1 VISAIESYG
10 LASFL
15 ADPIDLIEWKRRRA
29 EDFLKLLKFEKLEC
43 DLMSAL
49 IEYRF
54 LPLELFTTILNSE
67 PVPVARALRKL
78 EEHCCVE
85 RRGDYYEV
93 SSPIRDAVRRDERF
107 DRPDDWKRKLG
118 EGICASLMDYRDDE
132 HISVALLDSA
142 VMAAVRGVEAP
153 KYITALILPS
163 HLLAIARRYYD
174 NRQPALCIQFCKR
187 AFEMKSRLTA
197 DAQIEVLRLWGLSA
211 VRAGEQEQYENVVQ
225 LLRQYPSNVA
235 RRHALFVE
243 GFYLRRHN
251 KLDEAETKFLECWK
265 LSKDNQSVNRELA
278 SLYCKQRQYNDAETH
293 ARSAYLTAPTNP
305 FIIDIMAET
314 LLGKAQMRLPVDPA
328 ELSRLMGELRHY
340 GDAPG
345 SSFYLVRNA
354 QTLAR
359 DKNYPA
365 ALDAISRAIDRTDN
379 LLPPYLIRADILL
392 QMNDVAGAERDRN
405 KIDELLQNR
414 GGFSEGDESQ
424 LLDLTIR
431 ILIEKNQ
438 FKAAK
443 EKLDTSNFLPR
454 RVQMRLLRLLARSV
468 AFVPQAATREMLE
481 WARTFNSR
489 QS

>member
-1 VISAIESYG
+1 V
-10 LASFL
+10 
-15 ADPIDLIEWKRRRA
+15 
-29 EDFLKLLKFEKLEC
+29 
-43 DLMSAL
+43 SAL

-54 LPLELFTTILNSE
+54 LPLELFATILESE
-67 PVPVARALRKL
+67 PVAVARALRKL
-78 EEHCCVE
+78 EEHCCIE

-93 SSPIRDAVRRDERF
+93 SAPIRDAVRRDQRF
-107 DRPDDWKRKLG
+107 DKSDDWKRKLG
-118 EGICASLMDYRDDE
+118 EGICSSLADYKDE
-132 HISVALLDSA
+132 EHVSVALLDSA
-142 VMAAVRGVEAP
+142 VMAAVRGIEAP

-187 AFEMKSRLTA
+187 AFEMKGRLTA

-211 VRAGEQEQYENVVQ
+211 VRDGEREQYENVIQ
-225 LLRQYPSNVA
+225 LLGRYPSSVA

-251 KLDEAETKFLECWK
+251 KLDEAEEKFLECWK
-265 LSKDNQSVNRELA
+265 LSKDNQSINRELA

-328 ELSRLMGELRHY
+328 ELSRLMDELKHY

-345 SSFYLVRNA
+345 SSFYLIRNA
-354 QTLAR
+354 QALAR
-359 DKNYPA
+359 DKNYAA
-365 ALDAISRAIDRTDN
+365 ALDAISRAIDRTEN
-379 LLPPYLIRADILL
+379 LLPTYFIRADILL
-392 QMNDVAGAERDRN
+392 QMNDVPGAERDRN
-405 KIDELLQNR
+405 KIDEMLQNK

-424 LLDLTIR
+424 LLDLAIR
-431 ILIEKNQ
+431 ILIEKTQ

-443 EKLDTSNFLPR
+443 EKLDTSNFLPS
-454 RVQMRLLRLLARSV
+454 RVRTRLLKLLARSI
-468 AFVPQAATREMLE
+468 AFVPQAATRDMVE
-481 WARTFNSR
+481 WAKTFDSR
-489 QS
+489 RS